1 MMKKL
6 KKILI
11 TILIATMIFSP
22 VAAHAVEGSMG
33 YEGGISVENTI
44 EKGTYSYSEMLFITG
59 EPILLTGELTIK
71 KTDKN
76 DTISST
82 YTYSLGNTEKNIQ
95 LSRTVIYIT
104 TRETKINGQIT
115 ETTKLS
121 REPTEVIRMGG
132 TTYRVDSASFSQS
145 MITDPKAAINYQTG
159 EFTEKKIYVSGT
171 GANQDTV
178 TVTISGRIYAYDQYW
193 SSTETQKLN
202 IMIEADRK
210 SGNAPSQWGG
220 SAEITISSATRRQID
235 YVENEPYQISFDGG
249 YVQKVWRESIL
260 SYSARLPE
268 FDKNRMPTD
277 YLKTYNGSHS
287 MFTPIELSRLM
298 VPDIKHLD
306 GYWAEEPISILFGL
320 EVLPGTGEDFR
331 LAKYITRRE
340 FVAMLMNAIKEIPND
355 PDLKTAV
362 IGNKK
367 TTSKKEP
374 EISPFKDISPGDL
387 FYEQIKAAYQK
398 GVTSGSGNGNFGP
411 NLYITKAEAV
421 KMIVSALG
429 LENLAPWPAATTPF
443 TDNDSI
449 PAYARNAAAVA
460 NILGIIEPDQMGAF
474 NPNNRLTNEQT
485 ALLLYDLITYMG
497 DELIKDYR
505 DRIIDY

>member
-1 MMKKL
+1 MKK
-6 KKILI
+6 IRITLI
-11 TILIATMIFSP
+11 SLLLFSMIFSP
-22 VAAHAVEGSMG
+22 AAVFAVEGSMG

-44 EKGTYSYSEMLFITG
+44 EKGTYSYSEMVFITG
-59 EPILLTGELTIK
+59 EPVLLTGEMTIK

-76 DTISST
+76 DTITST
-82 YTYSLGNTEKNIQ
+82 YTYSLENTEKGILLNR
-95 LSRTVIYIT
+95 SVIYT
-104 TRETKINGQIT
+104 TTKETKANGQII

-121 REPTEVIRMGG
+121 REPTEVIRVGNS
-132 TTYRVDSASFSQS
+132 TYRLDSASFSQS
-145 MITDPKAAINYQTG
+145 MITDPKAAINYHTG
-159 EFTEKKIYVSGT
+159 EFTEKKVYVSGT

-210 SGNAPSQWGG
+210 SGNAPSKWGG
-220 SAEITISSATRRQID
+220 SAEITVSSATRSRID
-235 YVENEPYQISFDGG
+235 YVENEPYQISFSGG
-249 YVQKVWRESIL
+249 YVRKVWRESVL
-260 SYSARLPE
+260 NYSAKLPE

-277 YLKTYNGSHS
+277 YLKTYTGSHS
-287 MFTPIELSRLM
+287 MYTPIELSRLM
-298 VPDIKHLD
+298 VPDIKHLN

-331 LAKYITRRE
+331 PTKYITRRE
-340 FVAMLMNAIKEIPND
+340 FVAMLMNAIKEVPQD
-355 PDLKTAV
+355 PDLKKAA

-374 EISPFKDISPGDL
+374 EISPFNDISPGDL
-387 FYEQIKAAYQK
+387 FYEQVKAAYQK
-398 GVTSGSGNGNFGP
+398 GVTSGNGNGSFGP

-449 PAYARNAAAVA
+449 PVYARNAAAVA
-460 NILGIIEPDQMGAF
+460 NILGIIEPDQKGAF
-474 NPNNRLTNEQT
+474 NAGKRLTNEET
-485 ALLLYDLITYMG
+485 ALLLYDLINYMG
-497 DELIKDYR
+497 DELVKDYR